1 MFRIGI
7 VSKTCA
13 ARTGRLALPKRS
25 PLLTPNYIAIT
36 SRGAVPHVAQ
46 DVFADSTGI
55 NGVYMALEDFIE
67 RAPAV
72 KPPIL
77 SFNPPGDV
85 SPLRSFNACPDET
98 ILVLGA
104 RRVLPVAAP
113 VSNTSND
120 IQVFTSTGFAK
131 LAVSY
136 YSDAVI
142 HLRPDIVVGLADIPF
157 NAERFS
163 QKRQETMT
171 DRSSRWML
179 EQTKAV
185 KSANTGSQGRPAMF
199 APLLPLEPE
208 AQRWYLE
215 EIIDN
220 MLDTV
225 TGLAI
230 YDAASLRGT
239 PESLRKLP
247 KLSFTKPD
255 GPQKLLWEI
264 SQGMDIFTI
273 PFIDFATDAGI
284 ALDFSFPVSRYEG
297 NGHINGHT
305 LRPLGVDMWSEDHI
319 TDVTPLSRG
328 SYLKHLLNAKEM
340 LGWVLLQIHNHDTM
354 DRFFDGVRSSIEA
367 GTFEED
373 KLAFEREYEPSLPE
387 KTGQGPRVRGYQFKS
402 EGPGEVKRNPAAYK
416 TLNDAEEKIAETADS
431 NPISDVKDIEG
442 AGLAE
447 KI

>member
-1 MFRIGI
+1 
-7 VSKTCA
+7 A

-46 DVFADSTGI
+46 DVFADNTSI

-77 SFNPPGDV
+77 NFSPPGDI

-113 VSNTSND
+113 VSNSSND

-131 LAVSY
+131 LAISY
-136 YSDAVI
+136 YSDAVN

-157 NAERFS
+157 NAERVS

-185 KSANTGSQGRPAMF
+185 ESARSDRQGSPAMF

-208 AQRWYLE
+208 AQRWYIE

-230 YDAASLRGT
+230 YDTSSLRGV
-239 PESLRKLP
+239 PESLHKLP

-255 GPQKLLWEI
+255 GPQKLLWEV
-264 SQGMDIFTI
+264 SQGIDIFTI
-273 PFIDFATDAGI
+273 PFIDSATDAGI
-284 ALDFSFPVSRYEG
+284 ALNFTFPVSQNEG
-297 NGHINGHT
+297 NGNVNGHSP
-305 LRPLGVDMWSEDHI
+305 RPLGVDMWAEDH
-319 TDVTPLSRG
+319 TTEVTPLSGGCHCYSCTHHHRA
-328 SYLKHLLNAKEM
+328 YLKHLLNAKEM
-340 LGWVLLQIHNHDTM
+340 LGWVLLQIHNHDIM
-354 DRFFDGVRSSIEA
+354 DRFFHGVRSSIEA
-367 GTFEED
+367 GTFEQD

-416 TLNDAEEKIAETADS
+416 TLNGAE
-431 NPISDVKDIEG
+431 
-442 AGLAE
+442 
-447 KI
+447 